1 MADRAPPVDLGR
13 RRSVKSG
20 PTAKDVA
27 IMAGVSPMTVSRVVN
42 GDLKVRPDT
51 RRLVESAIRE
61 LGYLPNVAA
70 RQLAGTEVF
79 RIGLPFPLS
88 SGKNY
93 LSELLMGGLE
103 QIGASGHQFMLR
115 TCETPDGAREL
126 IATFIAAGVNGIIL
140 PPPLCAH
147 PGIIE
152 DLRRWGGAVVAIGP
166 GSPVD
171 DHSVVL
177 IDNREAARAMT
188 RFLLDLGHSR
198 IGFIHGDPRHP
209 ASDLRHAGFREAMRE
224 AGVSHPDRYLAHG
237 SYDFQSGLLAAEG
250 LLTMKDRPTA
260 IFAANDVTAAA
271 VVAFAHRM
279 GLHIPAELSVAGFDD
294 MPIATNIWPML
305 TTIRQ
310 PIGAMSREAID
321 LLVAAMRAQAD
332 GRAVQ
337 PMRRTFDYTLVTRGS
352 CSAPAA

>member
-1 MADRAPPVDLGR
+1 MAERTPSDPGR
-13 RRSVKSG
+13 RRSVKAG

-27 IMAGVSPMTVSRVVN
+27 VLAGVSPMTVSRVVN
-42 GDLKVRPDT
+42 GDPKVRPDT
-51 RRLVESAIRE
+51 RRAVEAAIQD

-147 PGIIE
+147 AEIIE
-152 DLRRWGGAVVAIGP
+152 DLRRWGGAAVVIGP
-166 GSPVD
+166 GCPVD
-171 DHSVVL
+171 DYSSVLV
-177 IDNREAARAMT
+177 DNREAARAMT
-188 RFLLDLGHSR
+188 RFLLDLGHVR

-209 ASDLRHAGFREAMRE
+209 ASDLRHAGFRAAMRE
-224 AGVSHPDRYLAHG
+224 AGVSNPDRYLAHG
-237 SYDFQSGLLAAEG
+237 SYDFQSGLLAAES

-260 IFAANDVTAAA
+260 VFAANDVTAAA
-271 VVAFAHRM
+271 VVAFAHRL
-279 GLHIPAELSVAGFDD
+279 GLHIPAELSIAGFDD

-310 PIGAMSREAID
+310 PVAAMGREAID
-321 LLVAAMRAQAD
+321 LLVAAMRAKAQ
-332 GRAVQ
+332 GRPMKAV
-337 PMRRTFDYTLVTRGS
+337 RHTFDYTLVTRGS
-352 CSAPAA
+352 CSAPAS